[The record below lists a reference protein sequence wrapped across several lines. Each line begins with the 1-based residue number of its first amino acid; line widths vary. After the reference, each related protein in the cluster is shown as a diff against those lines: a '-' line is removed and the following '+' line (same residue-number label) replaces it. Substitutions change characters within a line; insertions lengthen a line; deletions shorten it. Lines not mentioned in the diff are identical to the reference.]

1 MRLPARIGKYEL
13 QEFLGGGMSHV
24 FRAQDTV
31 IGRLVAVK
39 ILTEAGCA
47 DADAKARFL
56 HEARTAG
63 GIQHDN
69 ICQVFDYG
77 EENGRPYIVMEFL
90 RGEDL
95 ASAIKNHRTGSIE
108 ERLRIAR
115 DIARALGHIHT
126 LGIIHRDI
134 KPENIRLE
142 PSGKIKLMDF
152 GIAKAHDLSLTRT
165 GMSMGTPYYMAPE
178 QILGKELS
186 PRVDIYSFGLL
197 MWEMFTGVK
206 AFNADSIE
214 RLFFRILN
222 EPIDPNVLH
231 ALGVPAAATNLILR
245 CSAKSPA
252 DRPASFAE
260 VEDELNRILSGQV
273 DPTTMVFSQ
282 EAMAQAAPPP
292 LPIPPSPSE
301 LATSGPMPAPSGAK
315 SSRVWLWLLV
325 SVLAIGGIF
334 AGWFLLRPK
343 PLPAS
348 LSSPTGDMVLIP
360 GGPFASGA
368 AKIQKELKS
377 FYIDQTEVSNRAYA
391 EFCKANNR
399 PAPEGDPLLPV
410 NRITIDDA
418 RAFAKWAG
426 KRLPTPDEWEK
437 AARGPKGSTYPWGE
451 DANPQNAN
459 LRGNTSLPKPGL
471 LPVNAAVSA
480 SVNAYGLYH
489 MAGNV
494 LEYVDAQV
502 TPSKT
507 LVDMFQ
513 KLISPPATMSEPWVQ
528 IRGGSFNTPV
538 SAAITYEWMAVPAR
552 YFSVDIGFR
561 CVKDPE

>member
-1 MRLPARIGKYEL
+1 
-13 QEFLGGGMSHV
+13 
-24 FRAQDTV
+24 
-31 IGRLVAVK
+31 
-39 ILTEAGCA
+39 
-47 DADAKARFL
+47 
-56 HEARTAG
+56 
-63 GIQHDN
+63 
-69 ICQVFDYG
+69 
-77 EENGRPYIVMEFL
+77 
-90 RGEDL
+90 
-95 ASAIKNHRTGSIE
+95 
-108 ERLRIAR
+108 
-115 DIARALGHIHT
+115 
-126 LGIIHRDI
+126 
-134 KPENIRLE
+134 
-142 PSGKIKLMDF
+142 
-152 GIAKAHDLSLTRT
+152 
-165 GMSMGTPYYMAPE
+165 
-178 QILGKELS
+178 
-186 PRVDIYSFGLL
+186 VDIYSFGLL